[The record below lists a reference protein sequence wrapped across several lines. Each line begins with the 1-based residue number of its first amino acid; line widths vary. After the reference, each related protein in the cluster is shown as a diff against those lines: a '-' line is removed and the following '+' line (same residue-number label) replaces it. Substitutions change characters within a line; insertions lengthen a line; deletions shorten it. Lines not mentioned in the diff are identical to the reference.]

1 MKERILLGDG
11 VYLDLNSN
19 IEIHKLQ
26 FKAIVRR
33 KTKW

>member
-26 FKAIVRR
+26 FKAMEENFY
-33 KTKW
+33 